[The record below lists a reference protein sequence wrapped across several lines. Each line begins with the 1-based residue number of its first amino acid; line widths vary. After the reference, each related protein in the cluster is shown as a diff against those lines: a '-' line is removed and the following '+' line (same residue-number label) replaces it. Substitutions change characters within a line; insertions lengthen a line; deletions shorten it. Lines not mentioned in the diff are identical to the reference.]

1 MQQNTET
8 ERARTER
15 IFRRREERKA
25 DVPDTCS
32 QFYSDRRAISRNAL
46 NGLARSYL
54 PPVIPSSRRRDS
66 SGIPKSARL

>member
-1 MQQNTET
+1 MQHNTET
-8 ERARTER
+8 ERARAER

-54 PPVIPSSRRRDS
+54 PPV
-66 SGIPKSARL
+66 SAGLITGNQMATAWR